1 MLRYAQDPPEHEQ
14 PFGWGLFWMAIIDDS
29 LYCNN
34 KGGEGYS
41 LGIKVQVQTFNPKT
55 KIFYIKR
62 ARTLDIMTTA
72 SYQVGFC

>member
-1 MLRYAQDPPEHEQ
+1 
-14 PFGWGLFWMAIIDDS
+14 MAIIDDS

-41 LGIKVQVQTFNPKT
+41 LGIKMQVQTFNPKT

-72 SYQVGFC
+72 SYQISFC